1 MTIGFFLP
9 LTPLQKRKKAAE
21 IKLVAIVAAYIILA
35 IFLLV
40 DFEISFLHELPREEA
55 IQRYLW
61 CEALGN
67 VSNECSREMMESY
80 ANPYTDSIGHLVYML
95 IPIVGLIFVIN
106 CKQIKEKVS
115 LRLSRPSGTPTSKKS
130 VSIASASTQV

>member
-1 MTIGFFLP
+1 M
-9 LTPLQKRKKAAE
+9 
-21 IKLVAIVAAYIILA
+21 KLVVIVASYSILA

-40 DFEISFLHELPREEA
+40 DIEISFLHSPPREEA

-67 VSNECSREMMESY
+67 VSNECSRETMESY
-80 ANPYTDSIGHLVYML
+80 TNPYTDSIGHLVFML

-115 LRLSRPSGTPTSKKS
+115 LRLSRTSGAPTSRRN

>member
-1 MTIGFFLP
+1 M
-9 LTPLQKRKKAAE
+9 
-21 IKLVAIVAAYIILA
+21 KLVVIIAAYIILA

-40 DFEISFLHELPREEA
+40 DFEIHYLHAPPREEA
-55 IQRYLW
+55 VQRYLW
-61 CEALGN
+61 CAALGN

-80 ANPYTDSIGHLVYML
+80 TNPYTDSIGHLVFML

-115 LRLSRPSGTPTSKKS
+115 LRLSRPSVAPTSKKN
-130 VSIASASTQV
+130 VSSASASTQV